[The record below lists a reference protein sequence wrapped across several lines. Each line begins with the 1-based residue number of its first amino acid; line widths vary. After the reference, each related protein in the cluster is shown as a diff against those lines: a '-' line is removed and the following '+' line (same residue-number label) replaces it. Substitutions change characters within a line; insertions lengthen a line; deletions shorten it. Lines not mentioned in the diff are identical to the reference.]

1 MDLLLRRMMR
11 VGFRRGMSGSQ
22 AWLVLAV
29 SAAGFRVLRKLANP
43 APEIVYRTE
52 LHSGDRFEIGQPR
65 AAVRPAGTLAGD
77 EGGLAQPAP

>member
-1 MDLLLRRMMR
+1 MDAILRRLMR

-43 APEIVYRTE
+43 APEVVYRTE
-52 LHSGDRFEIGQPR
+52 LTAGDRFEIGSRR
-65 AAVRPAGTLAGD
+65 A
-77 EGGLAQPAP
+77 